1 MNLIS
6 NENKIFVAGSFGM
19 VGGALVRCLLK
30 NNYKNIITSNRASLN
45 LLDFDATDKFM
56 AKNRPDVVII
66 AAAKV
71 GGILANNNYPADFLL
86 ENIKIQTNLMEIS
99 RKYEVKRLLFLGSS
113 CIYPKFA
120 PQPIAEEELLSGY
133 LEKTN
138 ESYAL
143 AKIAGIKLA
152 DSLRRQ
158 YNFDCISLMPTN
170 LYGFGD
176 NYNLENS
183 HVVPA
188 MIRKFQDAKLK
199 GLNKVKCWG
208 SGNPLR
214 ELLNVDDLANACIF
228 ALEKWDP
235 SNSSSPKANNE
246 ELTYLNVGSEDEISI
261 KNLAF
266 LIAELVEYKGDIIW
280 DNSKPDGTPRKKLNY
295 DRFKKLGWSPSI
307 DLSNGLQETINDYK
321 KNYKDGLLRK

>member
-6 NENKIFVAGSFGM
+6 KENKIFVAGSFGM

-120 PQPIAEEELLSGY
+120 TQPIAEEELLSGY

-235 SNSSSPKANNE
+235 SNSSSPKVNNE

-307 DLSNGLQETINDYK
+307 DLSNGLNETINDYK

>member
-246 ELTYLNVGSEDEISI
+246 ELTYLNVGSEDELSI